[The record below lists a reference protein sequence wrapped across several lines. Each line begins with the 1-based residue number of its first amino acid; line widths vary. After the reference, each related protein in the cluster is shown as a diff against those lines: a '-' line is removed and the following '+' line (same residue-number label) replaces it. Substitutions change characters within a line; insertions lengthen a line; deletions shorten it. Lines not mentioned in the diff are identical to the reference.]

1 MDLLDETVR
10 ALQFRGA
17 ARCELGDEQG
27 LDDMREAIRLGEEG
41 GLGQA
46 LALARANY
54 AFQLWFREG
63 PGAALEVWRESQ
75 VAAEARGFV
84 GLGADGTHGAAG
96 DAVRPGPM
104 GRGPGDLR

>member
-1 MDLLDETVR
+1 
-10 ALQFRGA
+10 
-17 ARCELGDEQG
+17 
-27 LDDMREAIRLGEEG
+27 MREAIRLGEEG

-54 AFQLWFREG
+54 AFQLWFRDG

-84 GLGADGTHGAAG
+84 GSAQMARMGQLETLFDLGRWDEVLAICRRD
-96 DAVRPGPM
+96 PGVDPPA
-104 GRGPGDLR
+104 R